1 MPNPGDV
8 QSFDRYAYVNN
19 NPLRY
24 TDPTGHD
31 PCDNGAACGE
41 PSYSP
46 ATQALYDAF
55 MQAEHGDYTWEMF
68 YADLQAAM
76 ANAGGLQSTNYHT
89 YPDLMAQAYK
99 NRFGESGASASPKM
113 FFFILFN
120 PNEVAAGIMQ
130 EENQRVSAL
139 TGVLVGLAAQK
150 MAAGALGGPCSFAN
164 DTLVATADGPKPI
177 TAVEEGEL
185 IYAYNEATG
194 EVGLYPVTAE
204 LAHLDTQIVTLVIN
218 GERIVTT
225 PEHPFY
231 TNAYGWVPA
240 GALQVGDENRRAND
254 SVGTVQSMTVAKRP
268 QVMYNLTVA
277 EAHTFFVGDGQ
288 WLVHN
293 QCSKKGA
300 INAVGLPTKGRIR
313 FVPPEDWNPTQPLP
327 RGPNYGY
334 VDRFDNEWVKGP
346 SRTAGQPY
354 EWDVQL
360 SRTGRSQLGWL
371 SRDGQHLNVSLDGHV
386 THK

>member
-1 MPNPGDV
+1 MGRFIQPDTIVPNPGDV

-46 ATQALYDAF
+46 DIQALHDAF
-55 MQAEHGDYTWEMF
+55 MQREHGDYTWEMF
-68 YADLQAAM
+68 YADLLEAIAS
-76 ANAGGLQSTNYHT
+76 AGGLQLTNYHT
-89 YPDLMAQAYK
+89 YPDLMAQAYQ
-99 NRFGESGASASPKM
+99 NRFGEAGFLASPKI
-113 FFFILFN
+113 FFFTLFN
-120 PNEVAAGIMQ
+120 PNEVAAGIVQ
-130 EENQRVSAL
+130 AEQQRVSAL
-139 TGVLVGLAAQK
+139 TGVLAGLAAQK

-194 EVGLYPVTAE
+194 KVGLYPVTAE
-204 LAHLDTQIVTLVIN
+204 LAHLDRQIVTLVIS

-231 TNAYGWVPA
+231 TTANGWTPA
-240 GALQVGDENRRAND
+240 GTLQVGDEIRRAD
-254 SVGTVQSMTVAKRP
+254 SGVGTVQTIAVAERP

-277 EAHTFFVGDGQ
+277 DAHTFFVGTNQ

-293 QCSKKGA
+293 QCNNSPLGRGSTGRNTPNNLQEQLA
-300 INAVGLPTKGRIR
+300 LEVVQADPAAGRQLRINMTDPRWPAKDGWVKMAQNVNGI
-313 FVPPEDWNPTQPLP
+313 EIHYAYNPTI
-327 RGPNYGY
+327 GA
-334 VDRFDNEWVKGP
+334 FDDLKF
-346 SRTAGQPY
+346 
-354 EWDVQL
+354 
-360 SRTGRSQLGWL
+360 
-371 SRDGQHLNVSLDGHV
+371 
-386 THK
+386 K